1 MIRRRWFLPWLL
13 GALWAVGGV
22 AEERALYVT
31 LTSPAP
37 GTPLFGEAVV
47 EARVEPAE
55 AVDTLDFF
63 VDGEFITRLRR
74 SPFRVTVDVGQ
85 DNAEHRF
92 EVVARG
98 EGWGPG
104 QALLVTPA
112 VPVDAEVELRLQQ
125 LYVTVERG
133 DRRVLNLGRES
144 FAVFDGGIPQEL
156 VTFERGGVPLTAVLL
171 IDASSSMRGR
181 PLAAAR
187 RGARAFLAGTRSLD
201 LTKLMLFSDSVLH
214 NTPFTGFAGVL
225 GAGLDAVEA
234 RGGTALNDHL
244 YLALRHL
251 GERQGR
257 RVLVLLSDGIEV
269 ASVLDIED
277 VRWLARRNQ
286 AQIYWIRLGNR
297 VRGFRT
303 SWRGE
308 EDNRRQVEGLEAMV
322 RESGGRILPIEG
334 IGAIEAAFA
343 RVMAELRQ
351 QYVLGYY
358 PSESRGD
365 GSWRQVL
372 IRLDSPGLEARTR
385 TGYIDR

>member
-1 MIRRRWFLPWLL
+1 MRRRIFAL
-13 GALWAVGGV
+13 GLFSLLWAAAGP
-22 AEERALYVT
+22 AEEKALYVT
-31 LTSPAP
+31 LTSPTP
-37 GTPLFGEAVV
+37 GAPLFGEALV
-47 EARVEPAE
+47 EAQVDPVD
-55 AVDTLDFF
+55 AVDTLDVF

-74 SPFRVTVDVGQ
+74 PPFRVTVQVGQ
-85 DNAEHRF
+85 ENTEHRF

-98 EGWGPG
+98 EGWEPG

-112 VPVDAEVELRLQQ
+112 VPVDAELELRLQQ

-133 DRRVLNLGRES
+133 NRRVLNLERES
-144 FAVFDGGIPQEL
+144 FAVFDGGLPQEL

-187 RGARAFLAGTRSLD
+187 RGARAFLRGTRPLD
-201 LTKLMLFSDSVLH
+201 LTKLLLFSDSVLH
-214 NTPFTGFAGVL
+214 STPFTGFAGVH

-234 RGGTALNDHL
+234 RGGTALVDHL

-251 GERQGR
+251 EERQGR

-269 ASVLDIED
+269 ASTLDIED
-277 VRWLARRNQ
+277 ARWLARRTQ
-286 AQIYWIRLGNR
+286 TQIYWIRLGNR

-308 EDNRRQVEGLEAMV
+308 ADNLRQLEGLEALV
-322 RESGGRILPIEG
+322 QESGGRILPIEG
-334 IGAIEAAFA
+334 IGAIEHAFA
-343 RVMAELRQ
+343 QVLAELRQ

-358 PSESRGD
+358 PSVQQGD
-365 GSWRQVL
+365 GSWRDVL
-372 IRLDSPGLEARTR
+372 IRLDASGLEARTR